1 MNSVINYIYKTKINN
16 TMKYTLLSFIFIFLI
31 SDAVEAHNN
40 WSDVPSDNPI
50 ISMHFGMDGDG
61 EKIRVFPN
69 PATDYFMLKNAPNV
83 NKVLIYNIVG
93 RQIKS
98 FRVNGAGAK
107 YMVNDLPKGMYVI
120 RLMNTENNLI
130 QTLRINIR

>member
-1 MNSVINYIYKTKINN
+1 MNSVIIDIHTTNINN

-40 WSDVPSDNPI
+40 WEIAPTDNPI

-93 RQIKS
+93 RQVKS
-98 FRVNGAGAK
+98 FRVDGSGTK

-120 RLMNTENNLI
+120 RLLNTENNLI
-130 QTLRINIR
+130 QTLRINVR

>member
-1 MNSVINYIYKTKINN
+1 
-16 TMKYTLLSFIFIFLI
+16 MKYTLLSFFFIFLI
-31 SDAVEAHNN
+31 SDAVEAHDN
-40 WSDVPSDNPI
+40 WNDAPVDNPI

-69 PATDYFMLKNAPNV
+69 PATDYFMLKNATNV
-83 NKVLIYNIVG
+83 DKVLIYNIVG

-98 FRVNGAGAK
+98 FRVSDAGSK

-120 RLMNTENNLI
+120 RLLNPENSLI